1 MASRVDLGSGAIT
14 FFTRR
19 LRRAGSAARAVG
31 EKAYLRS
38 DLRFWGTSQDSIRMA
53 VREYCD
59 SHPNLVRTELRSVAM
74 ALYATDV
81 HELRAAAIGVL
92 ERDRETLDDR
102 DMSWLLQV
110 VRNSKSWAYVDWIAP
125 KVIGDV
131 IARDPRARKRLAIW
145 AKDKD
150 FWVRRTALLAE
161 HDALRA
167 GGGDFALW
175 SRLAGSMLDE
185 REFFIR
191 KAIGWVLREV
201 SKKRPDL
208 TYAFLRKHRD
218 RVSRLSLLEG
228 AKYLPAAQRIALGSP
243 GKVPG
248 PRGRRSARGPTDPKT
263 GRARRMQ
270 PAKPWHGSVGR
281 SAAGT
286 VDTSRPLCRGS
297 APIAWNDYPSARG
310 SALSRSSRSSAS
322 SRSAPRWSPRRRPGR
337 SPSGPGQV
345 RLPQAP
351 LRHR

>member
-1 MASRVDLGSGAIT
+1 MASRVDLGSGAIS

-19 LRRAGSAARAVG
+19 LRRAGSASRALG

-38 DLRFWGTSQDSIRMA
+38 DLRFWGTSQDSIRAA

-59 SHPNLVRTELRSVAM
+59 AHPDLRRTELRAVAE

-92 ERDRETLDDR
+92 ERDREMLDAR
-102 DMSWLLQV
+102 DTPWLIAL
-110 VRNSKSWAYVDWIAP
+110 VRKSKSWAYVDWIAP

-175 SRLAGSMLDE
+175 SRLAGSMLHE

-218 RVSRLSLLEG
+218 RASRLSLLEG
-228 AKYLPAAQRIALGSP
+228 AKYLPAAQRKALGLP
-243 GKVPG
+243 GEAAWVARQAKRKG
-248 PRGRRSARGPTDPKT
+248 SGRP
-263 GRARRMQ
+263 
-270 PAKPWHGSVGR
+270 
-281 SAAGT
+281 
-286 VDTSRPLCRGS
+286 
-297 APIAWNDYPSARG
+297 
-310 SALSRSSRSSAS
+310 
-322 SRSAPRWSPRRRPGR
+322 
-337 SPSGPGQV
+337 
-345 RLPQAP
+345 
-351 LRHR
+351 

>member
-1 MASRVDLGSGAIT
+1 VAPRVNLGPGAVT

-19 LRRAGSAARAVG
+19 LRRAGSAARAKG
-31 EKAYLRS
+31 EKAYLKS
-38 DLRFWGTSQDSIRMA
+38 DLRFWGTSQDSIRAA
-53 VREYCD
+53 VRDYCEAHRD
-59 SHPNLVRTELRSVAM
+59 LTRADLRVIAER
-74 ALYATDV
+74 LYATDV

-92 ERDRETLDDR
+92 ERDRKMLDDR
-102 DMSWLLQV
+102 DMPWLIAL
-110 VRNSKSWAYVDWIAP
+110 VRKSKSWAYVDWIAP

-131 IARDPRARKRLAIW
+131 IARGPRARKRLRLW

-175 SRLAGSMLDE
+175 SRLAESMLDE

-228 AKYLPAAQRIALGSP
+228 AKYLPALKRKALGLPVEAAWVARVTSR
-243 GKVPG
+243 KAAS
-248 PRGRRSARGPTDPKT
+248 GRR
-263 GRARRMQ
+263 
-270 PAKPWHGSVGR
+270 
-281 SAAGT
+281 
-286 VDTSRPLCRGS
+286 
-297 APIAWNDYPSARG
+297 
-310 SALSRSSRSSAS
+310 
-322 SRSAPRWSPRRRPGR
+322 
-337 SPSGPGQV
+337 
-345 RLPQAP
+345 
-351 LRHR
+351 